1 MERLEIL
8 FDMFDNVLDTK
19 KKRHIVGGVLM
30 SVSLFFG
37 GLAITVITINKEVED
52 EYE

>member
-8 FDMFDNVLDTK
+8 VDLINETLDTK
-19 KKRHIVGGVLM
+19 KKRHIVEGILM

-37 GLAITVITINKEVED
+37 GLAITVITINKEVEQD
-52 EYE
+52 YE